1 MPFVLKLRVNGKKKT
16 MKNARLKCWQIA
28 LAIVAVLSTSL
39 AMAEDFK
46 TFDGKEYK
54 NAIVI
59 RVEPDGIV
67 IRTKVGIA
75 KIYFFELPKDVQEQ
89 FRYADLSEVK
99 AHRLARAAEE
109 YRNREKERADQQ
121 RIAQAISPKTQEA
134 LKTVPAASVL
144 DTNSP
149 GESQAVVAKAQ
160 SIRIPYIDF
169 HDVTFREGVEALV
182 QQGQQYDTS
191 GKGVNVRIEL
201 NDTSPDTSPIPRIT
215 LLLEKPTLF
224 QAVTIVA
231 QQMGLSVRAESYGL
245 VIYRKNE

>member
-1 MPFVLKLRVNGKKKT
+1 M
-16 MKNARLKCWQIA
+16 
-28 LAIVAVLSTSL
+28 AIVAVLSTSL
-39 AMAEDFK
+39 AMAENFK

-54 NAIVI
+54 NVMVI

-67 IRTKVGIA
+67 IRTNAGIV
-75 KIYFFELPKDVQEQ
+75 KIYFFELPKDVQEE
-89 FRYADLSEVK
+89 FHYADLAEVK
-99 AHRLARAAEE
+99 SHRLARAAEE

-121 RIAQAISPKTQEA
+121 QIAQAISTKTQEA
-134 LKTVPAASVL
+134 LRTVPAASVL

-149 GESQAVVAKAQ
+149 SEPQAVVAKAQ
-160 SIRIPYIDF
+160 SIRIPYIDL

-182 QQGQQYDTS
+182 QQGQQYDTG

>member
-1 MPFVLKLRVNGKKKT
+1 MEKLIPLTLAVL
-16 MKNARLKCWQIA
+16 ASF
-28 LAIVAVLSTSL
+28 AVLSSSL
-39 AMAEDFK
+39 ALAEDFK
-46 TFDGKEYK
+46 TFDGKEFK

-59 RVEPDGIV
+59 RVESDGIV

-89 FRYADLSEVK
+89 FHYADLPEVK
-99 AHRLARAAEE
+99 AHRLAKAAEE

-121 RIAQAISPKTQEA
+121 GIAQATSMKTEEA
-134 LKTVPAASVL
+134 LKVTPTPSVL
-144 DTNSP
+144 ETSSSGD
-149 GESQAVVAKAQ
+149 SQSVLAKAH

-182 QQGQQYDTS
+182 QQGQVHDTG

-201 NDTSPDTSPIPRIT
+201 NDTSPDASPIPHIT
-215 LLLEKPTLF
+215 LFLEKPTLF
-224 QAVTIVA
+224 QAVTAVA
-231 QQMGLSVRAESYGL
+231 QESGLSVRAESYGL